1 MNPKSFLR
9 FAAMTAVISTTAFSS
24 CISRTSMESPSGS
37 LKNGESTTAAEEVG
51 TLEQKTGPFSRV
63 SVAHSLTAYYHVSD
77 DEPHVRVSA
86 PRSALKDISVKTKAG
101 TLTLK
106 AMNAL
111 RFNKMSRRAIRIDI
125 YGAVPASLAATSSA
139 TLIVEKPLNISSS
152 LTLEASKAGAVKAT
166 VNGPS
171 LAVNATLN
179 GYVELGT
186 ASESDWVKLSASG
199 NGTIK
204 TGSLKSKT
212 TELKVITG
220 GSIAVPSLN
229 VTQTAFF
236 TAASNGVIKVSGKGH
251 ETYVKCYTNGEI
263 DMQGFSQDNVD
274 ATAATAGKITLRRP
288 AIYKATTSSGGN
300 ISEVD

>member
-1 MNPKSFLR
+1 MNTKPFLLI
-9 FAAMTAVISTTAFSS
+9 AAMAILTSTAAITS
-24 CISRTSMESPSGS
+24 CVSRTSMEASSTKP
-37 LKNGESTTAAEEVG
+37 KNGEATTTAEAVG
-51 TLEQKTGPFSRV
+51 TLEQKTGTFSRV

-77 DEPHVRVSA
+77 SEPHVRISA
-86 PRSALKDISVKTKAG
+86 PASALKDISVRTKAG

-166 VNGPS
+166 VKGRS
-171 LAVNATLN
+171 LAVNATLS

-186 ASESDWVKLSASG
+186 ASESDWMKLSASG
-199 NGTIK
+199 YGTIK
-204 TGSLKSKT
+204 TGTLKSKT
-212 TELKVITG
+212 AELKVITG
-220 GSIAVPSLN
+220 GSITAPSLN

-236 TAASNGVIKVSGKGH
+236 TAASNGIINVKGKGH
-251 ETYVKCYTNGEI
+251 DTYVKCYTNGEI
-263 DMQGFSQDNVD
+263 DMQGFDQDQVD
-274 ATAATAGKITLRRP
+274 ATAATTGKITLRRP
-288 AIYKATTSSGGN
+288 AVYKGTTSSGGH
-300 ISEVD
+300 ISEVN